1 MRHIKILLK
10 TRVLVGLLAL
20 ASPYVAFGAEFTTLN
35 PPAPAPANPLAGL
48 TFAKILNHQT
58 ASGSD
63 IILQAAALPAN
74 PDLGVYALTR
84 VGTAANGALAAAG
97 LAIKNPVQINN
108 NAAPANPGGDAYVSP
123 LFGQVPAKALVFGD
137 YVAAT
142 VRRGALDNLILV
154 PMVNPQAVISTA
166 YNPALVAAGGDVNP
180 GGPGAGN
187 PPTIAFSRLLDAAG
201 NNSSKIAALAASK
214 DAVFAA
220 VGAGAAEFTAAG
232 NNRGIAKVALTNN
245 VLVQAP
251 FNGANPA
258 NIEAAPLSLAAKN
271 DAAAPNIIGAVFNNG
286 GAGAIVGSLQNVPRA
301 GGGNNLPG
309 VVLHYDDTLGRLFV
323 GLKGL
328 RKNAFGN
335 PGGLVGV
342 LVGQPDAANPTR
354 INLRSIFHA
363 PTRDLLDGAVAADQN
378 RHDRVLGIY
387 HDAARG
393 AVGANFGDNRVAQA
407 QNAFVSIHQLKTMHT
422 STGRSYLIVASEI
435 GGLAVGVANTQ
446 RSSGLYFVPIMGKK
460 NSAGATASATQIG
473 KVANADGT
481 AILGGSAAGVA
492 GVPGTSV
499 QELPAAASLAAL
511 PLAGL
516 NCITNTV
523 EILDNAQSRVRTV
536 QLLAAQG
543 ANGTAYISDLQV
555 LGDSVLVS
563 VTGATADNAK
573 FRGVYQSTA
582 IFNAA
587 GDIVSWTPLQHVSG
601 VTEDASAVSIDR
613 VTGTIMSLN
622 GLGNTFHLSDWI
634 TNRAATT
641 ELSKLI
647 AKHFPVSQGG
657 VRAVHTFDGSTPTFR
672 GGLIDNT
679 VVAAIPLKA
688 LQQEQRCAL
697 LVVLGYDKVMVVQTA
712 YNNRVADHYRD
723 TALGGL
729 PTFAGAGNNI
739 QNVFVFDNQGL
750 KDIAPLTCAEVLKI
764 VRNGNDSTEGN
775 IYIGGY
781 NGVCRLEPAG
791 VPATGAGW
799 ELRNA
804 VAPNQR
810 GLFNFGVEVV
820 TAGLTFKKLANP
832 ALKDV
837 RRIVSTIGTVGGGA
851 PDPAGSRVVAVLGDG
866 YMVARGDQLG
876 FGGVAKVPMADSGPI
891 FDGVLV
897 KNIAA
902 PIPVPPAPGVAVA
915 AVAASESRLILATE
929 KGLVVR
935 DLAAVNPEQTV
946 PLAGGDLPIQLAY
959 MPRSRGGVTGGGTAA
974 LNGAGMLYVLAGTQ
988 ADGDIRVH
996 RYAVIFDG
1004 ANPVLV
1010 PIGDVKPMDVTT
1022 FRRYFATD
1030 GLQFLFGNDMA
1041 LDTAEMLNQ
1050 MLRSSP
1056 PGAAPHPLIYAIK
1069 GAGLGAFT
1077 NSAVRESVTGAWMV
1091 PGSFGLVAND

>member
-10 TRVLVGLLAL
+10 TRVLVVLLAL
-20 ASPYVAFGAEFTTLN
+20 ASPTAGFGAELTTV
-35 PPAPAPANPLAGL
+35 APSPLAGL
-48 TFAKILNHQT
+48 SFSKILNHQT

-84 VGTAANGALAAAG
+84 VGTAANGALAAVG

-108 NAAPANPGGDAYVSP
+108 NAPPANPGGDAYVSP
-123 LFGQVPAKALVFGD
+123 LFGRFPAKALVFGD

-142 VRRGALDNLILV
+142 VRTRTLDNLILV
-154 PMVNPQAVISTA
+154 PTVNPQAVISTA
-166 YNPALVAAGGDVNP
+166 YNPALVGAGGNVNP

-187 PPTIAFSRLLDAAG
+187 PPTITFTPLHDAAG

-220 VGAGAAEFTAAG
+220 VGEGAAEFTAG
-232 NNRGIAKVALTNN
+232 GDNRGIAKVALTNN

-251 FNGANPA
+251 FNGAN
-258 NIEAAPLSLAAKN
+258 AAVQAAQLSLAAQN
-271 DAAAPNIIGAVFNNG
+271 DAAVGNIVGAVFNNVG
-286 GAGAIVGSLQNVPRA
+286 VGAIA
-301 GGGNNLPG
+301 GNFATVNLGRNLPG
-309 VVLHYDDTLGRLFV
+309 VVMHYDDTLNRLFV

-328 RKNAFGN
+328 AKNVVRN

-342 LVGQPDAANPTR
+342 LVGEPDAVNPTH

-363 PTRDLLDGAVAADQN
+363 PTRDLLDGVGGADQN

-393 AVGANFGDNRVAQA
+393 AVAVAAGDNRVAQG

-435 GGLAVGVANTQ
+435 GAFSQAVANTQ

-460 NSAGATASATQIG
+460 NSAGQTASATQIG

-481 AILGGSAAGVA
+481 AILGGGA
-492 GVPGTSV
+492 GVPAVRDISV
-499 QELPAAASLAAL
+499 EELGAAQSLLEL

-523 EILDNAQSRVRTV
+523 EILDNAESRVRTV
-536 QLLAAQG
+536 QLLAARG
-543 ANGTAYISDLQV
+543 DNDIAYISDLQV

-563 VTGATADNAK
+563 VAGANANNAK

-587 GDIVSWTPLQHVSG
+587 GDIVSWTPLQRVSG
-601 VTEDASAVSIDR
+601 VTENAKAVSMDN
-613 VTGTIMSLN
+613 VTGAVMSLN
-622 GLGNTFHLSDWI
+622 GLGNTFHLADWI

-641 ELSKLI
+641 ELQQLI

-657 VRAVHTFDGSTPTFR
+657 VRAVHSFDGSTPTFR

-679 VVAAIPLKA
+679 VVNAIRLKA
-688 LQQEQRCAL
+688 LQQDQRCSL

-712 YNNRVADHYRD
+712 FNNRTADHFRD
-723 TALGGL
+723 TNAGGL
-729 PTFAGAGNNI
+729 PTFQGAGNNI
-739 QNVFVFDNQGL
+739 QNVFVFDKTNSPDLG
-750 KDIAPLTCAEVLKI
+750 KIAPLTCAEVLKI
-764 VRNGNDSTEGN
+764 VRDGATSTEGN

-791 VPATGAGW
+791 VPLDGYGWTLRTAGG
-799 ELRNA
+799 
-804 VAPNQR
+804 QR
-810 GLFNFGVEVV
+810 GLLNFGAEVF
-820 TAGLTFKKLANP
+820 APAPPANALTFKKLANP

-837 RRIVSTIGTVGGGA
+837 RRIVSTIGTVGGA
-851 PDPAGSRVVAVLGDG
+851 PADGSRVVAVLGDG
-866 YMVARGDQLG
+866 YMVAQGDQ
-876 FGGVAKVPMADSGPI
+876 FDFVPVVKVPMPDSGQI

-902 PIPVPPAPGVAVA
+902 PIPVPPAVGGFGAHAPADQ
-915 AVAASESRLILATE
+915 SRLILATE
-929 KGLVVR
+929 KGLVVHPLNGGA
-935 DLAAVNPEQTV
+935 DQTV

-959 MPRSRGGVTGGGTAA
+959 MPRSRGGVTGGGAAA
-974 LNGAGMLYVLAGTQ
+974 LNGGGMLYVLAGTQ
-988 ADGDIRVH
+988 AGGDIRVH
-996 RYAVIFDG
+996 RYAVNFG
-1004 ANPVLV
+1004 APNAVLV

-1041 LDTAEMLNQ
+1041 LDTPEMLNQ
-1050 MLRSSP
+1050 MLLSSA
-1056 PGAAPHPLIYAIK
+1056 GAAPYSLSYAMK

-1077 NSAVRESVTGAWMV
+1077 NAAVRESVTGAWMV